1 MFGVTIL
8 GNNSAIPSHD
18 RHPTAQVVTIE
29 DQILL
34 LDCGEG
40 TQMQFNKYKVRR
52 SKITYIF
59 ISHLHGDHY
68 FGLIGLITSM
78 ALLNRVD
85 DLHIYGPKNLQQI
98 IEIQLDAAGV
108 ILPFKLTIH
117 AITETKMIVD
127 EKKFTVHCFPAL
139 HKIECWGFIIKE
151 KKNPRRID
159 LEKTIA
165 AEIPKSY
172 YEELKKGHDYITKDG
187 TTIVNESV
195 TIPNAVPKSYAFC
208 ADTRYDES
216 ILEHIKDVTLLYH
229 ETTYLKDQPEKAF
242 ERFHSTTEQA
252 ATIALKANAGN
263 LIIGHFSSRYDTIT
277 SFLNEAKVIF
287 PNTKLAKEGTT
298 FTI

>member
-85 DLHIYGPKNLQQI
+85 DLHIYGPHNLRQI
-98 IEIQLDAAGV
+98 IEIQLDAAGI
-108 ILPFKLTIH
+108 ILPFKMFIH
-117 AITETKMIVD
+117 AITESKMIVD
-127 EKKFTVHCFPAL
+127 EKKFTVRCFPAT

-172 YEELKKGHDYITKDG
+172 YEELKKGHDYITQDG
-187 TTIVNESV
+187 NTILNESV
-195 TIPNAVPKSYAFC
+195 TISNSLPKSYAFC

-263 LIIGHFSSRYDTIT
+263 LIIGHFSSRYDTLT